1 MTWYFTIQKYLVT
14 AADLYKRVC
23 KKAYI
28 INQYKYNLS
37 KMSLKNW
44 LNTFFFIANKI
55 KSQENGNMSSAKPVL
70 TTGNKTLLC
79 MCKLFLNTQADKK
92 KNTTRKSV
100 KSN

>member
-37 KMSLKNW
+37 KISLKNW
-44 LNTFFFIANKI
+44 LNTFFFIANK
-55 KSQENGNMSSAKPVL
+55 ENGNMSFAKPVL
-70 TTGNKTLLC
+70 TTGNKTLPC

-92 KNTTRKSV
+92 KKYHQKIS
-100 KSN
+100 KI